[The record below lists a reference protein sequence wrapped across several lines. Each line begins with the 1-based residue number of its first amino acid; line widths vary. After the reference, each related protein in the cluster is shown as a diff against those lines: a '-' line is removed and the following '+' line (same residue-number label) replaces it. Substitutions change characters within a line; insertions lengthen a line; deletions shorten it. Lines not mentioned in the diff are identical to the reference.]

1 MATLKSIKEELKI
14 ISAIK
19 ELAES
24 YQEIASL
31 KVNKIKNEVLKNRE
45 FFKEIIELYKRIKS
59 AKKDLVSKSLKEK
72 KDLAEKTAIVV
83 ISANHFFYGP
93 LLLNI
98 WNEAKNYFTKID
110 EQKRDIII
118 VGRIAKYYAEREKL
132 GHKIFYFEISDD
144 NPEEKKLIELIE
156 FITNYKKIIVF
167 HGKYEG
173 AINQKVEITEI
184 AAESILKKEGAP
196 RKHKEEKISYIFEP
210 SKEEIIDFF
219 EAEIV
224 ATIFNQ
230 TILEHQL
237 ARYASRVI
245 SMYQS
250 IENAKKTE
258 KMLSLT
264 KNKVEREILN
274 KKQSELF
281 ANLLLKSKKENV
293 YQ

>member
-1 MATLKSIKEELKI
+1 MATLKSIKEELQI

-19 ELAES
+19 ELSES
-24 YQEIASL
+24 YQEIANL
-31 KVNKIKNEVLKNRE
+31 KVSRIKNEVLKNRE

-59 AKKDLVSKSLKEK
+59 AKKDFVSKALKEK
-72 KDLAEKTAIVV
+72 KDLNEKTAIVV

-98 WNEAKNYFTKID
+98 WNEAKSYFTKID
-110 EQKRDIII
+110 EDKRDIII
-118 VGRIAKYYAEREKL
+118 IGRIAKYYAEREKL
-132 GHKIFYFEISDD
+132 GHKIFYFDISDD
-144 NPEEKKLIELIE
+144 NPEEKNIVELIE
-156 FITNYKKIIVF
+156 FVTSYKKIVVF
-167 HGKYEG
+167 HGKFEG
-173 AINQKVEITEI
+173 AINQKVQITEI
-184 AAESILKKEGAP
+184 AAESVLKEISEKKQKE
-196 RKHKEEKISYIFEP
+196 KKINYLFEP
-210 SKEEIIDFF
+210 SAKEIIDFF
-219 EAEIV
+219 ETEIV
-224 ATIFNQ
+224 ATVFNQ

-258 KMLSLT
+258 KMLNLT
-264 KNKVEREILN
+264 KNKVERDILN

>member
-59 AKKDLVSKSLKEK
+59 AKKDLVSKSFKEK
-72 KDLAEKTAIVV
+72 KDLDEKTAIVV

-98 WNEAKNYFTKID
+98 WKEAKNYFTKID
-110 EQKRDIII
+110 ERKRDIII
-118 VGRIAKYYAEREKL
+118 IGRIAKYYAEREKL

-196 RKHKEEKISYIFEP
+196 RKYKEEKISYIFEP